1 MDASLKV
8 TPTGRAV
15 PSVLT
20 LDATLSMLVHAC
32 HGDCTWVGEADA
44 RVRFIRRPVF
54 PVPGSAGSLVVVDFA
69 GTDLPVTDRLR
80 LLREVNR
87 CARADHI
94 RIPARSSSDCGAL
107 TSVFDYQHRADR
119 ATQYVLSITSIT
131 HPLVATGVPN
141 DNAEQRHPQQT
152 E

>member
-20 LDATLSMLVHAC
+20 LDATLSMLGHAC

-44 RVRFIRRPVF
+44 RVRFIHRPVC

-69 GTDLPVTDRLR
+69 STDLPVTDRLR

-87 CARADHI
+87 CARRPHSNPGPQQQRLRCTDE
-94 RIPARSSSDCGAL
+94 RFRLPATGRPCHPICPLDYLDYPPTSSNRSS
-107 TSVFDYQHRADR
+107 Q
-119 ATQYVLSITSIT
+119 
-131 HPLVATGVPN
+131 
-141 DNAEQRHPQQT
+141 
-152 E
+152 